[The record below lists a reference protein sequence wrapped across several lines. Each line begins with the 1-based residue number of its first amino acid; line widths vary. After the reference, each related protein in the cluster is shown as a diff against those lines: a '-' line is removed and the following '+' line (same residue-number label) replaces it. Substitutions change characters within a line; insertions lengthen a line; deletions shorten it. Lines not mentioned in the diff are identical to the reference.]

1 MLGLNK
7 SSKRIP
13 IFVETIDEAFSRI
26 KEGETV
32 NSRSWF
38 EKVLADFFGKLLYGK
53 DILESDVRLDYE
65 LSNGS
70 FARLT
75 ILEAMTRMLPEFVAA
90 AR

>member
-26 KEGETV
+26 REGETV
-32 NSRSWF
+32 NSKSWF
-38 EKVLADFFGKLLYGK
+38 EKVLAPFFGKLLYGK
-53 DILESDVRLDYE
+53 DILESDVRVNYE
-65 LSNGS
+65 LPDGA
-70 FARLT
+70 FLRLT
-75 ILEAMTRMLPEFVAA
+75 ILETILRLQPEFVAA